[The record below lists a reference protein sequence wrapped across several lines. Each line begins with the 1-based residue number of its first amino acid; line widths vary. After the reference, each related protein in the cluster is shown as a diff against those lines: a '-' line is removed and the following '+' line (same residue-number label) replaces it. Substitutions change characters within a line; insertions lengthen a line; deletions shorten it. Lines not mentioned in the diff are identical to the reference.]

1 MSIRLVKQI
10 KFKMMQKKSIQ
21 SQGDEDQLQIDQKN
35 LNIGIDGHVEKEN
48 CTTSLN
54 IIWRY
59 SNRRFDYGNK

>member
-54 IIWRY
+54 II
-59 SNRRFDYGNK
+59 